1 MFKEAMMTRSADRTQ
16 RVADAIQR
24 VVAEA
29 IHNEVKD
36 FDLRMVTV
44 TRIDLARDF
53 SEATV
58 RYSVLG
64 DEVAKRDAAE
74 QLVKIAS
81 FLQRRIADE
90 IKIHHIPKIRYQYD
104 SSIEEGLKLE
114 KLFDEIN
121 RQRRQDE

>member
-1 MFKEAMMTRSADRTQ
+1 MTRSTDRTQ
-16 RVADAIQR
+16 RVADAIKR

-29 IHNEVKD
+29 IHHEVKD

-44 TRIDLARDF
+44 TRVDLARDF

-64 DEVAKRDAAE
+64 NQAE
-74 QLVKIAS
+74 RHDCAEKLGKIAS

-90 IKIHHIPKIRYQYD
+90 IKIHHIPRIRYQYD
-104 SSIEEGLKLE
+104 SSIEDGMKLE
-114 KLFDEIN
+114 RLFDEIN
-121 RQRRQDE
+121 RERKQDD

>member
-1 MFKEAMMTRSADRTQ
+1 MTRNPDRTQ

-29 IHNEVKD
+29 IHDEVKD

-53 SEATV
+53 SEAIV

-64 DEVAKRDAAE
+64 DDAKKRECAD

-90 IKIHHIPKIRYQYD
+90 VKIHHIPHLRFMFD
-104 SSIEEGLKLE
+104 PSIEEGFKLE
-114 KLFDEIN
+114 KLFDEIDRERKQN
-121 RQRRQDE
+121 E

>member
-1 MFKEAMMTRSADRTQ
+1 MSRTPDRTQ

-24 VVAEA
+24 VVAKS
-29 IHNEVKD
+29 IHDEIKD

-53 SEATV
+53 SEAIV

-64 DEVAKRDAAE
+64 DEAKKKACAE
-74 QLVKIAS
+74 ALSKIAS
-81 FLQRRIADE
+81 YLQRRIADE
-90 IKIHHIPKIRYQYD
+90 IKIHHIPHLKFLFD
-104 SSIEEGLKLE
+104 PSIEEGFKLE

-121 RQRRQDE
+121 RQRKQDE

>member
-1 MFKEAMMTRSADRTQ
+1 MTRSSDRTQ
-16 RVADAIQR
+16 RVADAIKR
-24 VVAEA
+24 VVAQA
-29 IHNEVKD
+29 IHDEVKD

-44 TRIDLARDF
+44 TRVDLARDF

-64 DEVAKRDAAE
+64 DDAVRHDCAE
-74 QLVKIAS
+74 KLAKIAG

-90 IKIHHIPKIRYQYD
+90 IKIHHIPRVKFLFD
-104 SSIEEGLKLE
+104 PSIDESMKLE

-121 RQRRQDE
+121 RQRKPDE